1 MTKTITTVKTPLFAA
16 VGAGDI
22 AAESLGGIV
31 KDARR
36 AAGSRASDV
45 QARIDRARG
54 RVVALQE
61 QVPSE
66 LAGLRGRV
74 GSAELRKQA
83 DAYLQSARTAYG
95 TLAQRGESRVERLR
109 EQALAEERVVGAVS
123 AVSRRATEVRALVNR
138 FGAKASDATIQVAS
152 AAGVLADETKET
164 LAAVPEVVADEAAA
178 ARESAEAAA
187 EEVVAK
193 VEDAVADAEQN
204 VAKAEAKA
212 TEAAGSADS
221 AAATAPKAA
230 PRRRRATSKPAG
242 TTATTSRARKPQA
255 SAAEGKAASAKAA
268 SSKAESAE

>member
-16 VGAGDI
+16 VGAGDF

-36 AAGSRASDV
+36 AAGSKASDV

-54 RVVALQE
+54 RVLALQD
-61 QVPSE
+61 QVPTE

-74 GSAELRKQA
+74 GSTELRKQA

-109 EQALAEERVVGAVS
+109 EQALAEERVVGAVTVV
-123 AVSRRATEVRALVNR
+123 ARRATEVRALVNR
-138 FGAKASDATIQVAS
+138 FGTKASDATTRAAS

-164 LAAVPEVVADEAAA
+164 LASVPEVVADEAAE
-178 ARESAEAAA
+178 ARESAESAA
-187 EEVVAK
+187 EGVVAK
-193 VEDAVADAEQN
+193 VQDVVADAEAK
-204 VAKAEAKA
+204 VAEAETEAKA
-212 TEAAGSADS
+212 AEAAESED
-221 AAATAPKAA
+221 AATPKAA

-242 TTATTSRARKPQA
+242 TSATRARKPRA
-255 SAAEGKAASAKAA
+255 SAAG
-268 SSKAESAE
+268 SKAPSAE